1 MSVMPHHRS
10 GRRALAALVTTTL
23 LAGGIAV
30 AGPSAL
36 AQETAAVE
44 TTAASE
50 TATVTATGINRG
62 TVAVAKV
69 SAGEGAFPKD
79 ADVTVTVAGKA
90 AEFFV
95 VVDGKGTAVNSVKA
109 SETGALDAVVITPAS
124 KDTDGKTLSVV
135 FTAGEV
141 TRNVDVEFVGGRA
154 ARQSVLFG
162 RTEAPAIEYTSL
174 GSTVTAT
181 LQNLEPGAT
190 LVAVG
195 VEGQNWLPDG
205 VTYTADDD
213 GAIVVPEVNI
223 PNDESLIG
231 KGIGATLRLIDGT
244 EKTLV
249 ARRNGVTPAVDA
261 MNESRINVL
270 AEKKVS
276 PGLYQSVYSKG
287 LNALFVTRAP
297 FNLDEHSQILKLN
310 PDTLEVDPNFN
321 PIVTPEGEVTPR
333 EDRAFGIAVDEKN
346 NTLWVGRTLGGSV
359 TAYDATTGNV
369 KKAFPVNVSGMS
381 HPRDIVV
388 DETTSLVY
396 VGDVT
401 SKNTSDVSENNIRI
415 FDGKTLEEKGSISIP
430 NFQKGP
436 MELNLDQASRTIYTV
451 DFTGKTAAKIELGA
465 DNKVTTYD
473 LGNPEV
479 QGDRGAGVAYD
490 SKRNRLYVATQAP
503 SWVKVIDLNTGTVIS
518 TITTGASPLDVLYDS
533 VNDVVYSINR
543 LGATVNL
550 IDPETFKVTATRR
563 IDYLPNQL
571 STDGNG
577 NVFIT
582 TKPSRD
588 FGDNDTIYKVTV
600 GREGNGS
607 TDIKGSSEAP
617 VGSSDVKSSSVG
629 FAGGGLFA
637 ILGVLAALGALIGGL
652 FHAVQAGLHAH
663 FNLPK
668 L

>member
-30 AGPSAL
+30 TAPNAL
-36 AQETAAVE
+36 AQENTAVEATAAPE
-44 TTAASE
+44 AT
-50 TATVTATGINRG
+50 TVTATGINRG
-62 TVAVAKV
+62 TVAVATV
-69 SAGEGAFPKD
+69 SAGEGTFPNG
-79 ADVTVTVAGKA
+79 ADVTVTVGGKA
-90 AEFFV
+90 AQFFV
-95 VVDGKGTAVNSVKA
+95 VVAGKGTAVDSVKA
-109 SETGALDAVVITPAS
+109 SETGALEAVVMTPSS
-124 KDTDGKTLSVV
+124 KDTDGATLPVM
-135 FTAGEV
+135 FTAGDV
-141 TRNVDVEFVGGRA
+141 ARSIDVEFVGGRA

-550 IDPETFKVTATRR
+550 IDPKTFKVTATRR

-600 GREGNGS
+600 DRAGNGS
-607 TDIKGSSEAP
+607 TDIKGSSEVP
-617 VGSSDVKSSSVG
+617 GSSDVKGSNAFV
-629 FAGGGLFA
+629 GGGLLA

-652 FHAVQAGLHAH
+652 VHAVQTGLLGH